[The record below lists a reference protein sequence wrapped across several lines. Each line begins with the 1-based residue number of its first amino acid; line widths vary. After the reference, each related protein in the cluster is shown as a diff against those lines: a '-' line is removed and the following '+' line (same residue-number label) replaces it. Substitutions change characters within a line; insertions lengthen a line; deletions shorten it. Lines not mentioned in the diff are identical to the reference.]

1 MPIHKCFYFSNGG
14 LIKKKKKKLSV
25 EDLRLNLS
33 NKKERKNEPSSVN
46 ERVRKVAQSWA
57 HGALGDGRGLAAARR
72 AELTD
77 VLSEEGK
84 MASTFDFTCKLS
96 LGFISSYSSGSP
108 L

>member
-14 LIKKKKKKLSV
+14 LRKKRKKKLSV

-46 ERVRKVAQSWA
+46 ERA

>member
-1 MPIHKCFYFSNGG
+1 M
-14 LIKKKKKKLSV
+14 
-25 EDLRLNLS
+25 
-33 NKKERKNEPSSVN
+33 
-46 ERVRKVAQSWA
+46 
-57 HGALGDGRGLAAARR
+57 GDGRGLAAARR